1 MPEDVGPPVPEKAW
15 NSQDLGSH
23 YRAHRNRSRFA
34 ANKPLRFSNVRC
46 TLVPVYHQKIRLL
59 LIVLLERV
67 QMGVR
72 IEKRLLKVMKALAEY
87 RDATLVHLIE

>member
-1 MPEDVGPPVPEKAW
+1 MYIGTCVP
-15 NSQDLGSH
+15 S
-23 YRAHRNRSRFA
+23 
-34 ANKPLRFSNVRC
+34 
-46 TLVPVYHQKIRLL
+46 KIRLL